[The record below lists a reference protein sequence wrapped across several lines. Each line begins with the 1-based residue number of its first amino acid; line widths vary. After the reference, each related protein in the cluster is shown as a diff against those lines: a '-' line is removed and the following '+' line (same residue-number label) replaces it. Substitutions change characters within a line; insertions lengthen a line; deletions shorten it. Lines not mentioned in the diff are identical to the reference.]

1 MVIRQ
6 LSSIK
11 AFLSSTNLNTL
22 ICTKIFLQLDY
33 CNSLYYGISTSSIKK
48 LQRVQNAAARL
59 IRTKA
64 FSTSLDDVFLK
75 YHWLKI
81 NERIKFKLLLTVHKC
96 LVGKAPQS
104 VLPSLVTGA
113 ERTVQESCWRV
124 KWIPDMSKERSPM
137 LDLKCGMPS
146 LPKSEMKRTQSNSR
160 NSWNHSSSSTDTALH
175 KTSTSNSSRNIIN

>member
-81 NERIKFKLLLTVHKC
+81 NERIVFKLLLTVHKC

-104 VLPSLVTGA
+104 VSSSLVTGA
-113 ERTVQESCWRV
+113 ERTGKLLETKV
-124 KWIPDMSKERSPM
+124 
-137 LDLKCGMPS
+137 
-146 LPKSEMKRTQSNSR
+146 NSR
-160 NSWNHSSSSTDTALH
+160 YGERAFSHAGPKVWNALPAQIRDETNTV
-175 KTSTSNSSRNIIN
+175 KFKKLLKSFLIINGHSLAQDINIR